1 MSLLAVAVLLTAS
14 QSAEF
19 ISAAHRFVPGVQ
31 WQANSLVSSDF
42 TCRGH
47 QEVALLGTTANE
59 IVVAVFLDG
68 ATKEPRVLRYS
79 AKARNAATATLGIEP
94 PGDNDP
100 DAPKGSG
107 ACHGLRLDDG
117 EIDAAHIYW
126 NAAAR
131 EFADWVR

>member
-1 MSLLAVAVLLTAS
+1 MSLLAVAALLTAY

-19 ISAAHRFVPGVQ
+19 ISAAHRFMPDVQ
-31 WQANSLVSSDF
+31 WRSDSLVSADF
-42 TCRGH
+42 TCQGH

-68 ATKEPRVLRYS
+68 VTNEPTVLRYS
-79 AKARNAATATLGIEP
+79 AKTRKAATATLAVEP
-94 PGDNDP
+94 PGDDP

-107 ACHGLRLDDG
+107 DCHGLRLDDG

-131 EFADWVR
+131 RFADWVR